1 MEINYFL
8 LGTTFILM
16 HEMDAM
22 RCREWRILPGLSL
35 LSDQVGMISFVF
47 LHVPLFYWVLL
58 EIQTNNEVFVRRFD
72 IFLIVHFFLH
82 IMFLLHK
89 NNEFKDWIS
98 WSIISGAGLCG
109 AVDLV
114 VR

>member
-1 MEINYFL
+1 MDINYFL

-16 HEMDAM
+16 HEIDAI
-22 RCREWRILPGLSL
+22 RCREWRIFPGLSL
-35 LSDQVGMISFVF
+35 LSDKVGMILFIF
-47 LHVPLFYWVLL
+47 LHIPLFYWVLL
-58 EIQTNNEVFVRRFD
+58 EIQTNHEVFVHRFD

-109 AVDLV
+109 AVDLA